1 MGVSEYMLKGAKQ
14 ALIEWLRQQGITDE
28 NVLHAFDVVERHKFI
43 DNTVLWN
50 RAYENTPLPIACG
63 QTISQPIT
71 VAFESQLLQIKE
83 GDKVLE
89 IGTGSGF
96 QAAILATM
104 GAYVFTIERQLEL
117 FRKTRIL
124 LTNTLKMNRITM
136 YYGDGFAGRPEK
148 APFDKIIVTCGAP
161 NIPTPLLSQLK
172 VGGCV
177 VIPVGENVQTMH
189 RITKLSPTEFQ
200 TETFGEFKFVPM
212 LQNIVKINQ

>member
-1 MGVSEYMLKGAKQ
+1 MGVSEYMLKGARQ
-14 ALIEWLRQQGITDE
+14 SLVEWLRQQGITDE
-28 NVLHAFDVVERHKFI
+28 NVLHAFNVVERHKFI
-43 DNTVLWN
+43 DNTFLWN

-71 VAFESQLLQIKE
+71 VAFESQLLQVKE

-89 IGTGSGF
+89 IGTGSGY
-96 QAAILATM
+96 QAAILSAM

-136 YYGDGFAGRPEK
+136 YYGDGFAGLPDK

-161 NIPTPLLSQLK
+161 NVPAALLGQLK
-172 VGGCV
+172 IGGCI
-177 VIPVGENVQTMH
+177 VIPVGENVQQMH
-189 RITKLSPTEFQ
+189 RITKLSETEFQ

-212 LQNIVKINQ
+212 LQNIVKINK